1 MTKLTEHQGLISGI
15 RQGAASSVLLMTML
29 VPVVVVTQSLQAQT
43 FRVLYSFTG
52 SPDGSGPSGLLRDAA
67 GNIYGATG
75 EGGAAGHGT
84 VFTLN
89 RTGKETVLYS
99 FNGGTDGSGPD
110 AAVVMDKQRNLYG
123 TTYAGGSS
131 GCFEGMGCGT
141 VFKLDKTGKE
151 TVLHRFMNGPDGSTP
166 EGGLVWDAAGNLY
179 GTASGAEGGGSTNG
193 VVFRLNKTG
202 HLTVLYSFT
211 GGSDGGLPQTGVLR
225 DAEGNLY
232 GTTSSGGVK
241 ACKTILRTFY
251 CGVVFKLDTNGK
263 ESVLHL
269 FGPGAWY
276 PAGLIQDSAGN
287 FYGTTDL
294 GGNPSCDFLLERG
307 CGVVFRMNTS
317 GSFKVLRSFRGA
329 PSGARPSGNL
339 IQDAAD
345 NLYGTT
351 YYGGT
356 GNCNDGDGKG
366 CGTVFKLDKAGKLT
380 MLHSFT
386 GGADGAYP
394 SGSLVMDANGNLYGT
409 AWLGGDAGDG
419 VVFEL
424 TP

>member
-1 MTKLTEHQGLISGI
+1 MTKLVEHQGLISGI
-15 RQGAASSVLLMTML
+15 SRGTASSVLLLVTML

-52 SPDGSGPSGLLRDAA
+52 SPDGSGPDGLLRDAA
-67 GNIYGATG
+67 GNIYGTTG
-75 EGGAAGHGT
+75 GGGAAGHGT
-84 VFTLN
+84 VFKLN
-89 RTGKETVLYS
+89 GNGKETVLYS
-99 FNGGTDGSGPD
+99 FTGGTDGSGPN
-110 AAVVMDKQRNLYG
+110 AGVVMDKKRNLYG
-123 TTYAGGSS
+123 TTYQGGGS
-131 GCFEGMGCGT
+131 GCFESLGCGT
-141 VFKLDKTGKE
+141 VFKLDTTGKE
-151 TVLHRFMNGPDGSTP
+151 TVLHSFRNGSDGSSP
-166 EGGLVWDAAGNLY
+166 EGGLIWDADGNLY
-179 GTASGAEGGGSTNG
+179 GTASGAEGGGATQG
-193 VVFRLNKTG
+193 VVFKLAKTG

-225 DAEGNLY
+225 DAKGNLY
-232 GTTSSGGVK
+232 GTASSGGVK

-251 CGVVFKLDTNGK
+251 CGVVFKLDNTGK
-263 ESVLHL
+263 ESVLHK
-269 FGPGAWY
+269 FGNGAWE
-276 PAGLIQDSAGN
+276 PAGLIFGSAGD

-294 GGNPSCDFLLERG
+294 GGNSSCDFTKRG

-317 GSFKVLRSFRGA
+317 GSFTVLRSFKGS
-329 PSGARPSGNL
+329 PGGARPSGNL
-339 IQDAAD
+339 IQDAVG

-366 CGTVFKLDKAGKLT
+366 CGTVFKLDEAGKLT

-394 SGSLVMDANGNLYGT
+394 GAGLITDANGNIYGT
-409 AWLGGDAGDG
+409 AVLGGDAGDG